1 MQEWIEFKKIIIN
14 SKNKYNE
21 TLNKYITFKKNIY
34 NTKNI
39 LEQSILYINNMIDN
53 IPKIEKDELNDLNN
67 DNKLI
72 INKID
77 NNKNLL
83 RSIIKHHNNII
94 NKNLFNNSYKQCQKS
109 VPNLSKIK
117 NIMLKN
123 ISLKDDLDQK
133 INDMKTN
140 YLLLKTLPNN
150 YESYKKYLSQTILEQ
165 KNKIL
170 EDKMKLIFG
179 DKIDFNK
186 LYNNELKPEII
197 WNENEI
203 PKLKSEI
210 MILREN
216 KNNLENDLNA
226 LNLAFNL
233 ALQGNPSLNDSQ
245 LVILFRIKEENKLLK
260 KELKKIKEK
269 NSALED
275 RIKKIMNDNS
285 KYKNNKKELDLYENN
300 FTVNTTE
307 NNYINLKGNNYVH
320 TLGDCSLSEIR
331 ENNVTNNKSLKPK
344 NILTEYGDNSMLLN
358 DVSNGFT
365 PKKNKRKN
373 LSMEK
378 K

>member
-1 MQEWIEFKKIIIN
+1 
-14 SKNKYNE
+14 
-21 TLNKYITFKKNIY
+21 
-34 NTKNI
+34 
-39 LEQSILYINNMIDN
+39 
-53 IPKIEKDELNDLNN
+53 
-67 DNKLI
+67 
-72 INKID
+72 
-77 NNKNLL
+77 
-83 RSIIKHHNNII
+83 
-94 NKNLFNNSYKQCQKS
+94 
-109 VPNLSKIK
+109 
-117 NIMLKN
+117 
-123 ISLKDDLDQK
+123 
-133 INDMKTN
+133 
-140 YLLLKTLPNN
+140 
-150 YESYKKYLSQTILEQ
+150 
-165 KNKIL
+165 
-170 EDKMKLIFG
+170 MKLIFG

-285 KYKNNKKELDLYENN
+285 KYKNNKKELELYENN
-300 FTVNTTE
+300 YTVNTTE
-307 NNYINLKGNNYVH
+307 NNYINLKGSNYVH

-331 ENNVTNNKSLKPK
+331 ENNITNNKSLKPK
-344 NILTEYGDNSMLLN
+344 NILTEYRDNSMLLN

-365 PKKNKRKN
+365 PQKSKRKN